1 MTNAQL
7 YLTIGI
13 PTIAVL
19 TGILLKGF
27 LYSSLSTRISSLE
40 STVTTRFDLLMT
52 RLMEM
57 DSRLSVVE
65 DRLKR

>member
-1 MTNAQL
+1 MTNVQL

-13 PTIAVL
+13 PTTAVL
-19 TGILLKGF
+19 TGILLNGF
-27 LYSSLSTRISSLE
+27 LYSSLSSRMSSLE
-40 STVTTRFDLLMT
+40 ATVTTRFDLLMT
-52 RLMEM
+52 KLMEM